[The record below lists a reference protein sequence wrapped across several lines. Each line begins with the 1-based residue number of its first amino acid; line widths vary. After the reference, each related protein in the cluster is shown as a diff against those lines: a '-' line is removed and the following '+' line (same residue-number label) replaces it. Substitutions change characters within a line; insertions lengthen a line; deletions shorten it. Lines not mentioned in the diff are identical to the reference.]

1 MANPRQLWVLAGG
14 NGAGKS
20 TFYNLYLAKYGIKFV
35 NADLIAK
42 DIDSENPEALSYQA
56 ATVAAKI
63 REDLIFQGV
72 SFCFETVF
80 SHVSKIDFLAQA
92 KANGYKIILVFIH
105 LFDSSLNEARVKQ
118 RVSEGGHSVPT
129 EKIHSRIPRTMKH
142 IKTALSIVD
151 EARILDNSSKDDPF
165 QQIIVMKSGN
175 YEAKIDPLPEW
186 ARDLLPTW
194 QKENPGLRV
203 SLMRALRDRQIH
215 QDYNI

>member
-14 NGAGKS
+14 NGAGKT

-35 NADLIAK
+35 NADSIAK
-42 DIDSENPEALSYQA
+42 DYDPDNAEDLSYHA

-63 REDLIFQGV
+63 REELISQGV

-80 SHVSKIDFLAQA
+80 SHESKIDFIAQA
-92 KANGYKIILVFIH
+92 KANGYKIVLVYIH

-118 RVSEGGHSVPT
+118 RVSEGGHNVPA
-129 EKIHSRIPRTMKH
+129 EKIHSRIPRTLKH

-165 QQIIVMKSGN
+165 QQIIVMTAGN
-175 YEAKIDPLPEW
+175 YEVKVDPLPGW
-186 ARDLLPTW
+186 ARDLL
-194 QKENPGLRV
+194 
-203 SLMRALRDRQIH
+203 SA
-215 QDYNI
+215 

>member
-1 MANPRQLWVLAGG
+1 MADQRQLWVLAGG

-20 TFYNLYLAKYGIKFV
+20 TFYNLYLTKYGINFV

-42 DIDSENPEALSYQA
+42 DIDSRNPESVSYHA
-56 ATVAAKI
+56 ATIAAKI
-63 REDLIFQGV
+63 REDLISQGI

-80 SHVSKIDFLAQA
+80 SHESKIDFLAKA
-92 KANGYKIILVFIH
+92 KANGYRIILVYIH

-118 RVSEGGHSVPT
+118 RVSEGGHRVPT

-151 EARILDNSSKDDPF
+151 EARIIDNSSKDDPF

-175 YEAKIDPLPEW
+175 YEAKTEPLPEW
-186 ARDLLPTW
+186 TRDLLP
-194 QKENPGLRV
+194 
-203 SLMRALRDRQIH
+203 A
-215 QDYNI
+215 

>member
-20 TFYNLYLAKYGIKFV
+20 TFYKLYLGKYGIKFV

-42 DIDSENPEALSYQA
+42 DIDSENPEGLSYHA

-63 REDLIFQGV
+63 REDLISQGV

-80 SHVSKIDFLAQA
+80 SHESKIDFLAQA
-92 KANGYKIILVFIH
+92 KANGYKIILVYIH

-165 QQIIVMKSGN
+165 QQIIVVKSGN
-175 YEAKIDPLPEW
+175 YEAKADPLRGW
-186 ARDLLPTW
+186 VRDLLP
-194 QKENPGLRV
+194 
-203 SLMRALRDRQIH
+203 A
-215 QDYNI
+215 

>member
-1 MANPRQLWVLAGG
+1 MATPRQLWVLAGG
-14 NGAGKS
+14 NGAGKT

-42 DIDSENPEALSYQA
+42 DIDRENPEAFSYHA

-63 REDLIFQGV
+63 REDLISQGV

-80 SHVSKIDFLAQA
+80 SHESKIDFIAQA
-92 KANGYKIILVFIH
+92 KANGYKIILVYIH

-118 RVSEGGHSVPT
+118 RVSEGGHDVPT
-129 EKIHSRIPRTMKH
+129 EKIHARIPRTMKH

-165 QQIIVMKSGN
+165 RPIIVMKAGN
-175 YEAKIDPLPEW
+175 YEAKVDPLPEW
-186 ARDLLPTW
+186 ARDLFP
-194 QKENPGLRV
+194 
-203 SLMRALRDRQIH
+203 A
-215 QDYNI
+215 

>member
-20 TFYNLYLAKYGIKFV
+20 TFYNQRLAKYGIKFV

-42 DIDSENPEALSYQA
+42 DIDSESPEDLSYQA

-63 REDLIFQGV
+63 REDLISQGV

-80 SHVSKIDFLAQA
+80 SHELKIDFLARA
-92 KANGYKIILVFIH
+92 KANGYTIILVYIH

-129 EKIHSRIPRTMKH
+129 EKIHSRIPRTLKY

-151 EARILDNSSKDDPF
+151 EARILDNSSKENPF
-165 QQIIVMKSGN
+165 QQILVMKSGSF
-175 YEAKIDPLPEW
+175 EAKAGPLPEW
-186 ARDLLPTW
+186 AKGLLP
-194 QKENPGLRV
+194 
-203 SLMRALRDRQIH
+203 A
-215 QDYNI
+215 